1 VLFPSLSRE
10 AAVGNVDEYVGLL
23 TRAMRVIVF
32 VMIPVAA
39 LSAILRTETV
49 ALLFG
54 AFTADAIALTA
65 VTLLAFTIGLVAH
78 SLIAV
83 LARAFYAQ
91 QDTLTPVLAA
101 IGAVV
106 VNTTLAIVLVGP
118 LGLPGIA
125 LAIAT
130 AAWLEAATLLVLLL
144 RRVRDLDL
152 RDVGWVALRT
162 AVATAVATVVS
173 VVVQAW
179 LGGALLTDPVT
190 GGLSQIPGLLVT
202 IAVVTT
208 AFGVLFVPLALAL
221 RITELRSIVGL
232 VFDALRHPRRS

>member
-1 VLFPSLSRE
+1 
-10 AAVGNVDEYVGLL
+10 
-23 TRAMRVIVF
+23 
-32 VMIPVAA
+32 
-39 LSAILRTETV
+39 LSAILRSESV

-54 AFTADAIALTA
+54 AFTADAIELTA
-65 VTLLAFTIGLVAH
+65 ATLFAFTIGLVAH

-83 LARAFYAQ
+83 LARASYAQ

-101 IGAVV
+101 IAAVV
-106 VNTTLAIVLVGP
+106 VNTTLAVVLVDP

-130 AAWLEAATLLVLLL
+130 AAWLEAGTLLFLLL

-152 RDVGWVALRT
+152 RDTASVALRT
-162 AVATAVATVVS
+162 TIATVLAAVAAVA
-173 VVVQAW
+173 VQARV
-179 LGGALLTDPVT
+179 GGALLTDPVS
-190 GGLSQIPGLLVT
+190 GGWAQIPGLLAT
-202 IAVVTT
+202 IAAVTL
-208 AFGVLFVPLALAL
+208 AFVAVFVPLALAL